1 MTPNSVR
8 DERQN
13 RILDA
18 AARLVVEGSTESVT
32 MASLAT
38 ATGLSR
44 PAIYQYFASREHVLA
59 ELMINEI
66 ADLSN
71 EIDHHLSKIDEP
83 LEQVRVWIHYSLAHM
98 ASDEH
103 RAIREISTETLPEDS
118 RGLLKAMHG
127 QLMSS
132 LIHPLQEID
141 VKDVGA
147 TCHFVFA
154 SIAAAAARIAS
165 GSPYEREAAALE
177 QFTIAGITAG
187 PRLQKSKS

>member
-8 DERQN
+8 DDRQN

-18 AARLVVEGSTESVT
+18 AARLVIEGSVESVS
-32 MASLAT
+32 MASLAS

-98 ASDEH
+98 ASDQH
-103 RAIREISTETLPEDS
+103 RAIREISTESLPEDS
-118 RGLLKAMHG
+118 RGMLKAMHG

-132 LIHPLQEID
+132 LIHPLRELE
-141 VKDVGA
+141 VRDVGA

-154 SIAAAAARIAS
+154 AIAAAAARIAA

-177 QFTIAGITAG
+177 QFTIAGITAE
-187 PRLQKSKS
+187 PRHSA